1 MICAA
6 GIAGAG
12 LCMLC
17 HSLFASISRPGANPE
32 SLTQDRKPRPDDMIR
47 LMSSKKELPFAFVL
61 SYIAIHSLSSSQA
74 LIQNVLTNLIFLG
87 LLMPI

>member
-47 LMSSKKELPFAFVL
+47 LMSNKKELPFAFVL
-61 SYIAIHSLSSSQA
+61 SYIAIHSLSSS
-74 LIQNVLTNLIFLG
+74 
-87 LLMPI
+87 